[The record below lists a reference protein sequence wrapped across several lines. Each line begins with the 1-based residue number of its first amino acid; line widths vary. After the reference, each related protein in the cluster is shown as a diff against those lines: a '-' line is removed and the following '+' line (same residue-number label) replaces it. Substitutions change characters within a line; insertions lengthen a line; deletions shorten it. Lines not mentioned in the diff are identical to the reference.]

1 MQQPSTNKFLPW
13 IVCLSCGLFF
23 FYEFIQMNMVN
34 SLAPDLM
41 REFHVT
47 GNKLGLLAASY
58 FDANLLFLLPAGI
71 ILDRFS
77 TKKVALITM
86 AICIIGTACFAGATS
101 LASAAFFRFFT
112 GIGSAFCF
120 LTCMRLA
127 TIWFHDKRLALVT
140 GAIMTLAFLGGSV
153 AQTPMT
159 LLIHH
164 LGWRGA
170 VYADAAL
177 GLVVFVIMFI
187 FIKDYPDH
195 QAELRAKRKQQL
207 KEIGFWKSVRQ
218 SYFNWQNWLSAISA
232 NMTNLPVYI
241 LGAIWG
247 SVYLVQTQGYSR
259 LQASVITGMIFIG
272 TLIGSPV
279 VGWFSDK
286 IRSRKL
292 PIFLGS
298 FFSLIIVCLI
308 IYGPHLSYLAL
319 MTLFLLLGFVSSG
332 GIVNY
337 SLVAE
342 KNIPTLTATSVS
354 VVSFSVIG
362 GGAFFQPV
370 VGWLLDRGWDGTT
383 VNHVPFYSAADYHH
397 AFLVLPIAFVVSMLL
412 VFFMKESHAKQKQ
425 F

>member
-1 MQQPSTNKFLPW
+1 MQQQPSKLLPW
-13 IVCLSCGLFF
+13 IVCLSCSLFF
-23 FYEFIQMNMVN
+23 FYEFIQMNMIN
-34 SLAPDLM
+34 SLAPYLM

-47 GNKLGLLAASY
+47 GDKLGLLAATY

-71 ILDRFS
+71 ILDRVS

-101 LASAAFFRFFT
+101 LGWAAFFRFFT

-127 TIWFHDKRLALVT
+127 SIWFHDKRLALVT
-140 GAIMTLAFLGGSV
+140 GTIMTLAFLGGSV

-164 LGWRGA
+164 FGWRGA
-170 VYADAAL
+170 VYWDAAL
-177 GLVVFVIMFI
+177 GVII
-187 FIKDYPDH
+187 FIVMAIAIRDYPSH
-195 QAELRAKRKQQL
+195 SVELKEKRKQHL
-207 KEIGFWKSVRQ
+207 REIGFWQ
-218 SYFNWQNWLSAISA
+218 SIRRSYLNWQNWLSAISA

-247 SVYLVQTQGYSR
+247 GVFLVQTEGYNQT
-259 LQASVITGMIFIG
+259 QASVITSMIFIG

-286 IRSRKL
+286 IHNRKL

-298 FFSLIIVCLI
+298 LISLAIVSLI
-308 IYGPHLSYLAL
+308 IYGPHLSFTVLII
-319 MTLFLLLGFVSSG
+319 LFLALGFVSSG
-332 GIVNY
+332 GIINY

-354 VVSFSVIG
+354 VVSFCVIG
-362 GGAFFQPV
+362 GGAVFQPV
-370 VGWLLDRGWDGTT
+370 VGWLLDLGWDGTK
-383 VNHVPFYSAADYHH
+383 VNHVPFYSIADYHK
-397 AFLVLPIAFVVSMLL
+397 AFMVLPIAFVVSMLM
-412 VFFMKESHAKQKQ
+412 VFFMKESHGKQYKG
-425 F
+425 

>member
-1 MQQPSTNKFLPW
+1 MTQQPSKILPW

-23 FYEFIQMNMVN
+23 FYEFIQMNMIN

-47 GNKLGLLAASY
+47 GDKLGLLAASY
-58 FDANLLFLLPAGI
+58 FDANVLFLLPAGI

-86 AICIIGTACFAGATS
+86 AICIFGTFMFASSQSIGW
-101 LASAAFFRFFT
+101 AAFFRFFT

-127 TIWFHDKRLALVT
+127 SIWFHDKRLALVT

-153 AQTPMT
+153 AQTPLT
-159 LLIHH
+159 ILVHNF
-164 LGWRGA
+164 GWRTA
-170 VYADAAL
+170 IHWDAAL
-177 GLVVFVIMFI
+177 GVVIFVIMLCL
-187 FIKDYPDH
+187 IKDYPSH
-195 QAELRAKRKQQL
+195 QSELKEKRKQHLQ
-207 KEIGFWKSVRQ
+207 EIGFWRSIRQ
-218 SYFNWQNWLSAISA
+218 SYFNLQNWLSAISA

-247 SVYLVQTQGYSR
+247 GVYLTQTEGYTR
-259 LQASVITGMIFIG
+259 TQASVITSMIFIG

-279 VGWFSDK
+279 IGWFSDK
-286 IRSRKL
+286 IQNRKL

-298 FFSLIIVCLI
+298 FFSLIIVSLI
-308 IYGPHLSYLAL
+308 IYGPHLSYSTLIV
-319 MTLFLLLGFVSSG
+319 LFLLLGFVSSG
-332 GIVNY
+332 GIINY

-354 VVSFSVIG
+354 VVSMCVIG
-362 GGAFFQPV
+362 GGAVFQPV
-370 VGWLLDRGWDGTT
+370 VGWLLDLGWDGTKI
-383 VNHVPFYSAADYHH
+383 NHVPYYSLQDYHH
-397 AFLVLPIAFVVSMLL
+397 AFMVLPIAFVISMAL
-412 VFFMKESHAKQKQ
+412 VFFMKESHAKQTKV
-425 F
+425 

>member
-1 MQQPSTNKFLPW
+1 
-13 IVCLSCGLFF
+13 
-23 FYEFIQMNMVN
+23 MNMVN

-47 GNKLGLLAASY
+47 GDKLGLLAASY
-58 FDANLLFLLPAGI
+58 FDANVLFLLPAGI

-77 TKKVALITM
+77 TKKVALITL
-86 AICIIGTACFAGATS
+86 AICTIGTALFAGATQIGW
-101 LASAAFFRFFT
+101 AAFFRFFT

-120 LTCMRLA
+120 LSCMRLA
-127 TIWFHDKRLALVT
+127 SIWFHDQRLALVT

-164 LGWRGA
+164 IGWRGA
-170 VYADAAL
+170 VYCDAAL
-177 GLVVFVIMFI
+177 GVVVFLIMLI

-195 QAELRAKRKQQL
+195 QAELREQRKQHL
-207 KEIGFWKSVRQ
+207 KDIGFWKSVRQ
-218 SYFNWQNWLSAISA
+218 SYLNWQNWLSAISA

-247 SVYLVQTQGYSR
+247 SVYMVQTQGISR
-259 LQASVITGMIFIG
+259 THASVITSMIFIG

-279 VGWFSDK
+279 IGWFSDK
-286 IRSRKL
+286 INNRKL

-298 FFSLIIVCLI
+298 FISLLIVSLI
-308 IYGPHLSYLAL
+308 IYGPHLSYGAL
-319 MTLFLLLGFVSSG
+319 IGLFLLLGFVSAG
-332 GIVNY
+332 GIINY

-354 VVSFSVIG
+354 VVSMCVIG
-362 GGAFFQPV
+362 GGAVFQPV
-370 VGWLLDRGWDGTT
+370 VGWLLDLGWDGTK
-383 VNHVPFYSAADYHH
+383 VNHVPFYSLSDYHH
-397 AFLVLPIAFVVSMLL
+397 AFLILPAAFILSMIL
-412 VFFMKESHAKQKQ
+412 VFFMKESHGKQKV
-425 F
+425 